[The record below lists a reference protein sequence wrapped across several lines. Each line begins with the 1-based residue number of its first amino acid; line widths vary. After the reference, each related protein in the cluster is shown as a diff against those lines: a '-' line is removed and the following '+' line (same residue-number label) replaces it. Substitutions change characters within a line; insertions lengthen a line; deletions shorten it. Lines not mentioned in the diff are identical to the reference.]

1 MDERTEVE
9 RDRHLPLTASFT
21 FITLMPTISACQAC
35 LLGRSWVTEGE
46 GVVVSGPSTMEC

>member
-1 MDERTEVE
+1 ME